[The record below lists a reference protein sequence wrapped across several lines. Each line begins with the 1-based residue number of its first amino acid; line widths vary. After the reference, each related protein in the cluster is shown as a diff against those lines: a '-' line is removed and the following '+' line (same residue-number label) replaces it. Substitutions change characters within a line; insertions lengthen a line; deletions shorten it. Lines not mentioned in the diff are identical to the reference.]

1 MEVLILK
8 GFEVNKER
16 AEILAP
22 SRTEAFL
29 DRFCAET
36 GIAGE
41 CGIRGKDLANRGNRI
56 FRPTQRG
63 EKDKEPRNRAD
74 CCRLFDDRSRRRIQS
89 FVSATGFGDGVR
101 GNGEN
106 LMATAATKARPP

>member
-41 CGIRGKDLANRGNRI
+41 WEL
-56 FRPTQRG
+56 G
-63 EKDKEPRNRAD
+63 EKIWRTAGTAFSGLRSAEKKT
-74 CCRLFDDRSRRRIQS
+74 RSRGTVPIAAD
-89 FVSATGFGDGVR
+89 FLMIAAAGVSATGFGDGVR